1 MKDDKEVMNEGK
13 RILGMLGGLM
23 VQKVRG
29 GEVSDSP
36 DKSLFGPESI
46 QTISRRNASE
56 VVAPRPNNFLKSAF
70 GQQSPAN

>member
-36 DKSLFGPESI
+36 EKSLFGPESI
-46 QTISRRNASE
+46 
-56 VVAPRPNNFLKSAF
+56 
-70 GQQSPAN
+70 